1 MNIMLDVVCSTREY
15 IRVNGEDYP
24 QKVVKSQFLKLNDS
38 HIEYVLMAFDRNTSS
53 IRNIRSYLITALYNA
68 PHTIG
73 SFYSAMVNHDMYG
86 NN

>member
-38 HIEYVLMAFDRNTSS
+38 HIDYVLTAFDRNTSNV
-53 IRNIRSYLITALYNA
+53 RNIRSYLIKRYDIIIKDDLLGEAISTLSEKSV
-68 PHTIG
+68 I
-73 SFYSAMVNHDMYG
+73 
-86 NN
+86 